1 MATNRIIPP
10 QPEQHEA
17 RPGEALPAELEQQQ
31 RQDRRLRRT
40 LQAGA
45 VAQIVVGV
53 AVVLAI
59 CYLAKLVL
67 VTLLVS
73 VMLALM
79 LEPVVA
85 LLQRVRVPRPAGAL
99 VAVLLLLGACWGASY
114 AFYNRAVSFA
124 NELPSYSE
132 KIRALVAPVIQQTQD
147 IKQTTEKILP
157 AATQTSK
164 KAVPVKVEN
173 AGGSDVIT
181 KNVGMVTE
189 LVTTLSFIPFLVY
202 FMLGWREQGRAR
214 TVKLFRP
221 ELRSNAFVTLGQISV
236 MMRGFIAGNFA
247 MGVFMGLISMLVF
260 GLLGL
265 KYFYFLGLISGFL
278 SLVPYLGVALAAIPP
293 LVAGLGTLS
302 HTGLLIVA
310 ATVLGLHVFCL
321 NVLYPKFLGKRLQLN
336 PLVVTM
342 SLLIWGWIWGAPGLV
357 LAVPVTGAIKIV
369 CDNFRP
375 LQRFGE
381 WMGE

>member
-1 MATNRIIPP
+1 MAIHRIIPP
-10 QPEQHEA
+10 QTEQLEA
-17 RPGEALPAELEQQQ
+17 RPGEALSPEQEQQQ
-31 RQDRRLRRT
+31 RQERRLRRT
-40 LQAGA
+40 LHAA
-45 VAQIVVGV
+45 AASEIVVGV

-73 VMLALM
+73 VLLAFM
-79 LEPVVA
+79 LEPVVG
-85 LLQRVRVPRPAGAL
+85 LLERVRVPRAAGAL
-99 VAVLLLLGACWGASY
+99 IAVLLLLGACWGASY
-114 AFYNRAVSFA
+114 FFYYRAVSFA
-124 NELPSYSE
+124 HELPGYSE
-132 KIRALVAPVIQQTQD
+132 KLRSLMAPVVQQTKD

-157 AATQTSK
+157 SEAQTSK

-173 AGGSDVIT
+173 TGGPDVIT
-181 KNVGMVTE
+181 KNVGVVTE
-189 LVTTLSFIPFLVY
+189 LAMTLSFIPFLVY

-214 TVKLFRP
+214 TVQLFRP
-221 ELRSNAFVTLGQISV
+221 ELRSNAFVALGQISV
-236 MMRGFIAGNFA
+236 MMRGFIVGNFI
-247 MGVFMGLISMLVF
+247 MGAFMGLISTLVF
-260 GLLGL
+260 ALLGL
-265 KYFYFLGLISGFL
+265 KYFYFLGFISGFL
-278 SLVPYLGVALAAIPP
+278 SLVPYLGVALAVIPP

-302 HTGLLIVA
+302 NTGLLILA
-310 ATVLGLHVFCL
+310 ATVLGLHVFSL

-375 LQRFGE
+375 LQRFGD
-381 WMGE
+381 WMGD